1 MRHKN
6 KSQLS
11 VCVRLTDLK
20 QECASFNV
28 QLIRQDSDFHFVNFS
43 LTNNVVAL
51 IVAMETR

>member
-11 VCVRLTDLK
+11 VTDLK

>member
-1 MRHKN
+1 MMRHKN

-11 VCVRLTDLK
+11 VTDLK